1 VCRRGRLGHALRTG
15 PAGIF
20 GPDRD
25 DHPELRRYAV
35 EPFGAVLADLHHL
48 PAPARTLEAVWLDHA
63 FDALK
68 VVRQAADIALGRL
81 TRNAPVR
88 ASFAFGLGLCN
99 CRLEIFKQQVELVR
113 IEPLRLLAIKRAAQF
128 LHEMLK
134 PLVQGFKFPDLLPDG
149 SSVLFGGSGLFFSC
163 SSLLFGRGSLVF
175 TRRNQPCLR
184 CQNRPHPGRK
194 FGKFSSSERLGHEA
208 YYTLLRPP

>member
-1 VCRRGRLGHALRTG
+1 MLT
-15 PAGIF
+15 IT
-20 GPDRD
+20 D
-25 DHPELRRYAV
+25 Y
-35 EPFGAVLADLHHL
+35 
-48 PAPARTLEAVWLDHA
+48 A
-63 FDALK
+63 FDAFK
-68 VVRQAADIALGRL
+68 VVRQAADIALSWR
-81 TRNAPVR
+81 TRSAPT
-88 ASFAFGLGLCN
+88 AAHFAFGFSLCN
-99 CRLEIFKQQVELVR
+99 RRLEIFKQEVELVR
-113 IEPLRLLAIKRAAQF
+113 IEPLGLLAIECAAQF

-149 SSVLFGGSGLFFSC
+149 SGVLFGGSGLFFSC

-208 YYTLLRPP
+208 YYTLLRAP